1 MAGRKSRPPMPLMG
15 ILAVPGAATASSE
28 FMGHRDK
35 PGGDGWGWG
44 ISSQATNGSKVQP
57 TRTA

>member
-35 PGGDGWGWG
+35 PGGDGRGG
-44 ISSQATNGSKVQP
+44 VFHLKRP
-57 TRTA
+57 ML